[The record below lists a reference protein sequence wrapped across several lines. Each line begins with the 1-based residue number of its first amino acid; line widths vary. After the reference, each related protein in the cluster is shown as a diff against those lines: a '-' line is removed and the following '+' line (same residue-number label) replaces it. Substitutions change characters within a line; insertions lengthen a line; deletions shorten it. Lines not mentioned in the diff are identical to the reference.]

1 MNGTLLTRVLALLGP
16 AREFVSDDMP
26 GLIPVEY
33 YTINGQPDPYEA
45 AACLAELIA
54 VHSAGKN
61 TLKSVTS
68 EGTSVTY
75 APADFTQLAQQ
86 LRALGARY
94 RGQASNVL
102 EINTGLGWPVET
114 GADYLTWDDD
124 WPVAYDYTV
133 F

>member
-1 MNGTLLTRVLALLGP
+1 MEETLLTRVLALLGP

-26 GLIPVEY
+26 GLIPPEH
-33 YTINGQPDPYEA
+33 YTVDGKPDPYEA

-54 VHSAGKN
+54 MHAAGKE

-75 APADFTQLAQQ
+75 ESADFTDMAAQ
-86 LRALGARY
+86 LRAIGMRY

-102 EINTGLGWPVET
+102 EINSGFRWPINTGDE
-114 GADYLTWDDD
+114 YLTWDGD
-124 WPVAYDYTV
+124 WPVAYDYTD